1 MPEHSYGTGT
11 RPGRNRDRVSYMN
24 FAFRGALKLV
34 GTTACAVLVSAAAPA
49 MANTNSAASTTT
61 TSTATADVLQ
71 PLREQGEI
79 ADNGDARFKSLFS
92 SITAIERTAPTV
104 GTVGSPA
111 AYSSP
116 VPTRGISVP
125 SRMPLEG
132 AALTSG
138 FGMRTHPV
146 LGGRRQHAGI
156 DLAAP
161 TGTPVYAT
169 ADGIVSRADWYSSYG
184 LYISV
189 EHGASMQT
197 RYAHLSRLA
206 VAAGDS
212 VKKGDLIGYVGSTG
226 RSTGPHLHYEVR
238 VEGLAVNP
246 IPYMVESEAQLA
258 YARDARLAGVGGE

>member
-1 MPEHSYGTGT
+1 
-11 RPGRNRDRVSYMN
+11 MN
-24 FAFRGALKLV
+24 LAVRHVVKLALS
-34 GTTACAVLVSAAAPA
+34 GCATVVLSAAAPA
-49 MANTNSAASTTT
+49 LANSANS
-61 TSTATADVLQ
+61 ATASADIVE
-71 PLREQGEI
+71 PLREAQGEVV
-79 ADNGDARFKSLFS
+79 DNGDARFKSLFS
-92 SITAIERTAPTV
+92 SWTQLERTSPTL
-104 GTVGSPA
+104 GTGEEVT

-116 VPTRGISVP
+116 VPVTGVSVP

-132 AALTSG
+132 AQLTSG

-169 ADGIVSRADWYSSYG
+169 ADGVVGRADWYSSYG
-184 LYISV
+184 LYISIN
-189 EHGASMQT
+189 HGASMET

-206 VAAGDS
+206 VAAGDN

-238 VEGLAVNP
+238 VDGLAVNP

-258 YARDARLAGVGGE
+258 YARDARLTGQGGE

>member
-1 MPEHSYGTGT
+1 MI
-11 RPGRNRDRVSYMN
+11 

-34 GTTACAVLVSAAAPA
+34 GTTACAILVSAAAPA
-49 MANTNSAASTTT
+49 LANTNSAAST
-61 TSTATADVLQ
+61 STASADVVP
-71 PLREQGEI
+71 PLRDAQGEVV
-79 ADNGDARFKSLFS
+79 DNGDTRFKSLFTT
-92 SITAIERTAPTV
+92 ILENERNTPTLGAVEAPT
-104 GTVGSPA
+104 A
-111 AYSSP
+111 FSSP

-132 AALTSG
+132 AALTSS

-146 LGGRRQHAGI
+146 LGGRRQHHGI

-161 TGTPVYAT
+161 SGTPVYAT

-189 EHGASMQT
+189 EHGAAMQT

-212 VKKGDLIGYVGSTG
+212 IKKGDLIGYVGSTG

-258 YARDARLAGVGGE
+258 YARDARLTGAGGE

>member
-1 MPEHSYGTGT
+1 MI
-11 RPGRNRDRVSYMN
+11 
-24 FAFRGALKLV
+24 FAFRRVLKLAA
-34 GTTACAVLVSAAAPA
+34 TACCAIMVSAAAPA
-49 MANTNSAASTTT
+49 FANTANSAG
-61 TSTATADVLQ
+61 TATATTTADMTE
-71 PLREQGEI
+71 PLRDAQNTVVE
-79 ADNGDARFKSLFS
+79 NGDARFKSLFAS
-92 SITAIERTAPTV
+92 WTAIERDAPTAS
-104 GTVGSPA
+104 GALGSTT

-116 VPTRGISVP
+116 IPQRAISVP

-138 FGMRTHPV
+138 FGMRNHPV
-146 LGGRRQHAGI
+146 LGGRRQHQGI

-169 ADGIVSRADWYSSYG
+169 ADGVVGRADWYSSYG
-184 LYISV
+184 LYISIN
-189 EHGASMQT
+189 HGASMET

-206 VAAGDS
+206 VAAGDN

-238 VEGLAVNP
+238 IDGLAVNP

-258 YARDARLAGVGGE
+258 YARDARLTGQGGE

>member
-1 MPEHSYGTGT
+1 MK
-11 RPGRNRDRVSYMN
+11 
-24 FAFRGALKLV
+24 FAARQMSKIAALCSAGLLSV
-34 GTTACAVLVSAAAPA
+34 AGTTPA
-49 MANTNSAASTTT
+49 LANTANSASAN
-61 TSTATADVLQ
+61 ADIVEPVKGDQ
-71 PLREQGEI
+71 VDPL
-79 ADNGDARFKSLFS
+79 ANGDQRFKSLFS
-92 SITAIERTAPTV
+92 SWTAIERTSPSVGVGAETAYSVPFTRPTV
-104 GTVGSPA
+104 
-111 AYSSP
+111 
-116 VPTRGISVP
+116 SVP

-169 ADGIVSRADWYSSYG
+169 ADGLVGRADWYSSYG
-184 LYISV
+184 LYISID
-189 EHGASMQT
+189 HGASMET

-206 VAAGDS
+206 VAAGDF

-238 VEGLAVNP
+238 IDGLAVNP

-258 YARDARLAGVGGE
+258 YVRDARLTGQGGE

>member
-1 MPEHSYGTGT
+1 MK
-11 RPGRNRDRVSYMN
+11 
-24 FAFRGALKLV
+24 FAVRHVLKLAV
-34 GTTACAVLVSAAAPA
+34 TACSAALISAAAPA
-49 MANTNSAASTTT
+49 FANTANSAAAS
-61 TSTATADVLQ
+61 ADIVE
-71 PLREQGEI
+71 PVREAQGEVV
-79 ADNGDARFKSLFS
+79 DNGDSRFKSLFAS
-92 SITAIERTAPTV
+92 WTAIERTAPTM
-104 GTVGSPA
+104 GTGEQAEVT

-116 VPTRGISVP
+116 IPQRGISVP

-138 FGMRTHPV
+138 YGMRYHPV
-146 LGGRRQHAGI
+146 LGGRRKHDGV

-161 TGTPVYAT
+161 SGTPVYAT
-169 ADGIVSRADWYSSYG
+169 ADGVIGRADWYSSYG
-184 LYISV
+184 LFISV
-189 EHGASMQT
+189 NHGASMET

-206 VAAGDS
+206 VAAGDN

-258 YARDARLAGVGGE
+258 YARDARLTGQGGQ

>member
-1 MPEHSYGTGT
+1 MKFAV
-11 RPGRNRDRVSYMN
+11 RQVFKLAVSGCA
-24 FAFRGALKLV
+24 AF
-34 GTTACAVLVSAAAPA
+34 LVSAAAPA
-49 MANTNSAASTTT
+49 FANTANSAAT
-61 TSTATADVLQ
+61 TSADMVE
-71 PLREQGEI
+71 PVREAQGEVV
-79 ADNGDARFKSLFS
+79 DNGDTRFKSLFAS
-92 SITAIERTAPTV
+92 WTAIERTSPTV
-104 GTVGSPA
+104 GTGEVGT

-116 VPTRGISVP
+116 VPQRAVSVP

-132 AALTSG
+132 ASLTSG

-169 ADGIVSRADWYSSYG
+169 ADGVIGRADWYSSYG
-184 LYISV
+184 LYISIN
-189 EHGASMQT
+189 HGASMET

-206 VAAGDS
+206 VAAGDN

-258 YARDARLAGVGGE
+258 YARDARLTGQGGE

>member
-1 MPEHSYGTGT
+1 MK
-11 RPGRNRDRVSYMN
+11 
-24 FAFRGALKLV
+24 FAVRHALKLAV
-34 GTTACAVLVSAAAPA
+34 SACSAILVSAAAPA
-49 MANTNSAASTTT
+49 FANSANS
-61 TSTATADVLQ
+61 ATASADIVE
-71 PLREQGEI
+71 PVRDAQGNAAE
-79 ADNGDARFKSLFS
+79 NGDRRFKSLFAS
-92 SITAIERTAPTV
+92 WTALERTSPTL
-104 GTVGSPA
+104 GTGADVA
-111 AYSSP
+111 AYS
-116 VPTRGISVP
+116 VPFAQPSISVP

-132 AALTSG
+132 AQLTSG
-138 FGMRTHPV
+138 YGMRTHPV
-146 LGGRRQHAGI
+146 LGGRRKHSGI

-169 ADGIVSRADWYSSYG
+169 GDGVIGRADWFSSYG
-184 LYISV
+184 LFISIN
-189 EHGASMQT
+189 HGAKMET

-258 YARDARLAGVGGE
+258 YVRDRALTGQGGE

>member
-1 MPEHSYGTGT
+1 
-11 RPGRNRDRVSYMN
+11 MN
-24 FAFRGALKLV
+24 FNVRQVIKLAATGCV
-34 GTTACAVLVSAAAPA
+34 AVLVSAASPA
-49 MANTNSAASTTT
+49 FANTANSAASTTT
-61 TSTATADVLQ
+61 TTTAAADVTA
-71 PLREQGEI
+71 PLREGQPEI
-79 ADNGDARFKSLFS
+79 VDNGDARFKSLFAS
-92 SITAIERTAPTV
+92 WTAIERTAPTS
-104 GTVGSPA
+104 GPAAGSEVVT

-132 AALTSG
+132 ASLTSG

-146 LGGRRQHAGI
+146 LGGRRQHQGI

-169 ADGIVSRADWYSSYG
+169 ADGVVSRADWFSSYG
-184 LYISV
+184 LFISL

-197 RYAHLSRLA
+197 RYGHLSRLA
-206 VAAGDS
+206 VAAGDT

-258 YARDARLAGVGGE
+258 YARDARLDGQGGE

>member
-1 MPEHSYGTGT
+1 MPEFSNGDSLETGAPQSGTGSSMKCSM
-11 RPGRNRDRVSYMN
+11 RQVLKI
-24 FAFRGALKLV
+24 AFS
-34 GTTACAVLVSAAAPA
+34 ACSAIFVSAAAPA
-49 MANTNSAASTTT
+49 FANTAT
-61 TSTATADVLQ
+61 TSSTASADVTA
-71 PLREQGEI
+71 PLKEGETPVV
-79 ADNGDARFKSLFS
+79 DSGDARFKTLFS
-92 SITAIERTAPTV
+92 SWTELERTSPTL
-104 GTVGSPA
+104 GTADEVA

-116 VPTRGISVP
+116 VPVTGISVP

-132 AALTSG
+132 AQLTSS

-146 LGGRRQHAGI
+146 LGGRRAHSGI

-169 ADGIVSRADWYSSYG
+169 ADGIIGRADWYSSYG
-184 LYISV
+184 LYISIN
-189 EHGASMQT
+189 HGASMET

-238 VEGLAVNP
+238 VDGLAVNP

-258 YARDARLAGVGGE
+258 YARDARLTGQGGE